1 MISSTVSRPRCPIL
15 HRPSV
20 FWNLLCLSN
29 QSIYADLKL
38 LVLPLHTLA
47 SHPYDQP
54 SVLRNQLCLRCQ
66 TGTIF
71 AISTC
76 IQSNPSSQASLWYHC
91 HLHCPALLHKCGLH
105 LVLQVVNFQS
115 KVHFRS
121 PRFNA
126 EFLAE
131 GYPFASKL

>member
-1 MISSTVSRPRCPIL
+1 MFGWLPAERFECEKLLFKNTTKYAKDKVGDNYLDHSRMISSTVSRPRCPIL
-15 HRPSV
+15 HRPSI

-54 SVLRNQLCLRCQ
+54 SVLRNQLCLRCE
-66 TGTIF
+66 TGTVF

-76 IQSNPSSQASLWYHC
+76 IQSNPSSQANLW
-91 HLHCPALLHKCGLH
+91 
-105 LVLQVVNFQS
+105 
-115 KVHFRS
+115 
-121 PRFNA
+121 
-126 EFLAE
+126 
-131 GYPFASKL
+131 